1 MIFIKGRK
9 IMRTRVHIIAPYES
23 MTTII
28 EECIPLFP
36 QLAIQY
42 EVGDLMKGA
51 ELAAQAERNGAEIMI
66 SRGGTAQLIKEAV
79 TIPVIDVQL
88 SGYDMIRSLTL
99 ASQFN
104 GQTAIVGFA
113 NITSGAQ
120 SIIDLMELPLKVYTI
135 HSSEEV
141 ARLLLELKASG
152 YRQIVGDVITVNT
165 AKTYGMEGLLIQSG
179 KESIL
184 RALEDAQLVYR
195 YLSKN
200 HAISVILNNLVTK
213 EHPNLIILDDQNE
226 VVFEN
231 LTDFEQNPLSDNHIY
246 LTNTNLD
253 FHQSQVQNVFIVDD
267 YQLTVT
273 AYETTLSNKN
283 YKVYSLEKGQP
294 YAFAQFGITAYTDIS
309 MEPIVAESPAMQAV
323 LKNIRTLY
331 ENHEPIYLLG
341 EADSGKSFLVK
352 HIHQMYSS
360 GGLMLQIDLAQVP
373 PGHLHKIPLSKVRNV
388 EINHLENGPS
398 EEELTSFIQA
408 CLQRQIG
415 VFILGE
421 QGLNPNRTLDVELN
435 TIIMPSLVDRQE
447 DLAPLIQ
454 HFLSDYYQK
463 YGTVA
468 VKMKEDALQLIRD
481 QVPHMTVNQLRHLIK
496 QAALNEQDYVI
507 SAETLSHL
515 LGEQP
520 SSNTMKLSGTLKEIE
535 KEIIQFVLHEENN
548 NQSKAAD
555 RLGINRATLWRKLKE

>member
-1 MIFIKGRK
+1 
-9 IMRTRVHIIAPYES
+9 MRTRVHIIAPYES

-28 EECIPLFP
+28 EESIPLFP
-36 QLAIQY
+36 QLAIQC
-42 EVGDLMKGA
+42 EVGDLVKGA
-51 ELAAQAERNGAEIMI
+51 ELAAQAERNGADIII

-88 SGYDMIRSLTL
+88 TGYDMIRSLTL

-104 GQTAIVGFA
+104 GLTAIVGFS

-120 SIIDLMELPLKVYTI
+120 SIIDLMDLPLKVYTI
-135 HSSEEV
+135 RSSEDV

-200 HAISVILNNLVTK
+200 HAISIILNDLVTK
-213 EHPNLIILDDQNE
+213 EHPNLMILDDQNE

-231 LTDFEQNPLSDNHIY
+231 LTDFEQNPLTDNHIY
-246 LTNTNLD
+246 LTNTNLE

-273 AYETTLSNKN
+273 AYETALDNKRF
-283 YKVYSLEKGQP
+283 KVFFLEKGQP
-294 YAFAQFGITAYTDIS
+294 YAFAQYGITAYNDIS
-309 MEPIVAESPAMQAV
+309 MEPIVAESPAMQAA
-323 LKNIRTLY
+323 LRNIRTLY

-352 HIHQMYSS
+352 HIHQMYSG
-360 GGLMLQIDLAQVP
+360 GGLLLQMDLTQMP
-373 PGHLHKIPLSKVRNV
+373 PGHLHRIPLSKVRNV
-388 EINHLENGPS
+388 EINQMENRLED
-398 EEELTSFIQA
+398 EELISFIQN

-421 QGLNPNRTLDVELN
+421 QRLNPDRTLHIELN

-447 DLAPLIQ
+447 DLEPLIQ

-468 VKMKEDALQLIRD
+468 VKMKEDALRLIRD
-481 QVPHMTVNQLRHLIK
+481 QVPYMTVNQLRHLIK
-496 QAALNEQDYVI
+496 QAALNEQEYVI
-507 SAETLSHL
+507 SASTVSLL
-515 LGEQP
+515 LGQHP
-520 SSNTMKLSGTLKEIE
+520 SSNTMKLNGTLKEIE
-535 KEIIQFVLHEENN
+535 KEIIQYVLQEENN
-548 NQSKAAD
+548 NQSKAAE

>member
-28 EECIPLFP
+28 EECIPQFP

-42 EVGDLMKGA
+42 EVGDLTKGA

-135 HSSEEV
+135 RSSEDV

-200 HAISVILNNLVTK
+200 HAISIILNNLVTK
-213 EHPNLIILDDQNE
+213 EHQNLIILDDQNE

-231 LTDFEQNPLSDNHIY
+231 LTDFEQNPLTDNHIY

-273 AYETTLSNKN
+273 AYETTLNNKS

-323 LKNIRTLY
+323 LKNIRALY

-341 EADSGKSFLVK
+341 EADSGKSFLIK

-373 PGHLHKIPLSKVRNV
+373 PCHLHKIPLSKVRNV

-421 QGLNPNRTLDVELN
+421 QGLNSNRTLDVELN

-454 HFLSDYYQK
+454 HFLSVYYQK

-468 VKMKEDALQLIRD
+468 VKMKKDALQLIRD

-520 SSNTMKLSGTLKEIE
+520 SPNTMKLSGTLKEIE